1 MPEKKKNMK
10 TDVTQDY
17 LEVQLSRKNLSNQT
31 LLLRIGQLEEL
42 LGHCRDDLLTGQWPF
57 QEPIDWRYHI
67 WRFPEAG
74 DTGIPQNGWFIR
86 EKPSRINDLGV
97 PLLQETST

>member
-1 MPEKKKNMK
+1 MTGAYKKKNMK

-42 LGHCRDDLLTGQWPF
+42 LGTATRRF
-57 QEPIDWRYHI
+57 ADWSMAI
-67 WRFPEAG
+67 SGTNPLEVPLKWRFPE
-74 DTGIPQNGWFIR
+74 
-86 EKPSRINDLGV
+86 S
-97 PLLQETST
+97 